1 MGKDY
6 YKVLGIQ
13 KGATDEEI
21 KKAYRK
27 MALKFHPD
35 KVRKNLL
42 LALSLLSAA
51 FCPIYISLLHTAR
64 KYLAFNA
71 FAWEDSYLF

>member
-35 KVRKNLL
+35 KVSETQPK
-42 LALSLLSAA
+42 LLSSEL
-51 FCPIYISLLHTAR
+51 ISCR
-64 KYLAFNA
+64 
-71 FAWEDSYLF
+71 

>member
-51 FCPIYISLLHTAR
+51 FCPIYLSAPHC
-64 KYLAFNA
+64 
-71 FAWEDSYLF
+71 

>member
-27 MALKFHPD
+27 MALKYHPD
-35 KVRKNLL
+35 KVQ
-42 LALSLLSAA
+42 
-51 FCPIYISLLHTAR
+51 AR
-64 KYLAFNA
+64 V
-71 FAWEDSYLF
+71 FAYTRRSFIWMT